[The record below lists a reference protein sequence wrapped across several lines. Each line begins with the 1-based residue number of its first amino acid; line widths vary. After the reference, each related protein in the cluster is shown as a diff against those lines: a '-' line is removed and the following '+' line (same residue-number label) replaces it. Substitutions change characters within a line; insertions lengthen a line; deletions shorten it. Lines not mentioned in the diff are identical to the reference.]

1 MNSIN
6 LTWEIIKSFPIIFFD
21 GQITSE
27 IEELLDKAYREVL
40 SQVNSK
46 ILILD
51 FTKADYIN
59 SSGIASLI
67 KILKM
72 SNESGGDLI
81 FTGLSDHIKKV
92 MDIVGLSDYV
102 KIFNTT
108 EIAINDYNNEL

>member
-1 MNSIN
+1 MNSFN
-6 LTWEIIKSFPIIFFD
+6 LTCKIIKSFPIIFFD

-27 IEELLDKAYREVL
+27 IEELLDKAYHEVM
-40 SQVNSK
+40 SQVDSK
-46 ILILD
+46 LLILD

-59 SSGIASLI
+59 SSGISSLI
-67 KILKM
+67 KILKI
-72 SNESGGDLI
+72 NKESGGDLI

-108 EIAINDYNNEL
+108 DIAINHYNN